1 MVRTPSFH
9 CRGHRFNQWF
19 RELGS
24 LKLYSGSKKKKKIER
39 EGEREREEGVE
50 KFYEQWEQPM

>member
-1 MVRTPSFH
+1 MVQGTRIPQAI
-9 CRGHRFNQWF
+9 QWV
-19 RELGS
+19 
-24 LKLYSGSKKKKKIER
+24 KKKKIER

>member
-24 LKLYSGSKKKKKIER
+24 LKLYSGSKKKKKKKNR
-39 EGEREREEGVE
+39 KRGRERERRGSGKVL
-50 KFYEQWEQPM
+50 